1 MDLVLNVRFLRN
13 FRHTGGL
20 ATCLLHRYPKR
31 TSLCCVELYLGV
43 NKEIAVNK
51 LSTDFHIMFLSESQS
66 KLNYNGLIPPS
77 LHCCHTENL
86 RKFNVY
92 AHIYLHKYNCTW
104 ATAVARLQVEVWEV
118 QLSVQIEVLLMDRG
132 IYGARLYVESDQAST
147 HSSPQELDTLE
158 SSCTA
163 HEWFEFHPLLWSA
176 QKRTQ
181 NCTCNPYVNE
191 VEVLHAM

>member
-51 LSTDFHIMFLSESQS
+51 LSTDFHIMFRSESQP
-66 KLNYNGLIPPS
+66 KFNYNGLIPPS

-132 IYGARLYVESDQAST
+132 IYGARLYVEWPSEHPFFTSRAWHTRKVRVQLT
-147 HSSPQELDTLE
+147 NGSSFIHFCVI
-158 SSCTA
+158 CT
-163 HEWFEFHPLLWSA
+163 ETNL
-176 QKRTQ
+176 K
-181 NCTCNPYVNE
+181 
-191 VEVLHAM
+191 LHM

>member
-158 SSCTA
+158 KFVYSSRMVRVSSTFVICT
-163 HEWFEFHPLLWSA
+163 E
-176 QKRTQ
+176 T
-181 NCTCNPYVNE
+181 NPK
-191 VEVLHAM
+191 LHM